1 MADTDRSLASQKLPE
16 VSIGYRLRR
25 LLPPYQ
31 GERRRSASLG
41 GILRPPY
48 QGGSGGI
55 RLGPLIPHLVLIAY
69 SIIALFP
76 ILMILVNSF
85 KSRRAIFGE
94 PFGLPST
101 ETFSL
106 IGYET
111 VFSRANFQ
119 TYFLNSIIVTL
130 AALLL
135 TLLIGSMAAYALAEY
150 RFRGNT
156 WLGLYLAFG
165 IMIPIRLG
173 TVGIL
178 RMMVSFS
185 LVNTL
190 VALILVYIA
199 QALPLT
205 IFILTQ
211 FMRQV
216 PGELKD
222 AARIDGASEY
232 RIFGLVLPLVRP
244 ALGAIGI
251 FTMIPIWNDLWF
263 PLILAPSGRTA
274 TITLGVQQFLGQF
287 VSDWNA
293 VLSSLTL
300 AMVPILIFYIIF
312 SQQMIRSITAGAIK

>member
-1 MADTDRSLASQKLPE
+1 MKTTPSSRIWD
-16 VSIGYRLRR
+16 SIKRFM
-25 LLPPYQ
+25 PIV
-31 GERRRSASLG
+31 
-41 GILRPPY
+41 ILTM
-48 QGGSGGI
+48 
-55 RLGPLIPHLVLIAY
+55 Y

-76 ILMILVNSF
+76 VVMILINSF
-85 KSRRAIFGE
+85 KSRKAIFGA
-94 PFGLPST
+94 PFEFPTS

-106 IGYET
+106 IGYKT
-111 VFSRANFQ
+111 VTDRADFQ
-119 TYFLNSIIVTL
+119 IYFLNSAIVTFV
-130 AALLL
+130 ALIL
-135 TLLIGSMAAYALAEY
+135 TLLIGAMAAFALSEY
-150 RFRGNT
+150 DFPGNA
-156 WLGLYLAFG
+156 LMALYLSIG

-178 RMMVSFS
+178 RLMVSLK

-190 VALILVYIA
+190 TGLILIYVA

-216 PGELKD
+216 PKDLKD

-232 RIFGLVLPLVRP
+232 RIFGMILPLVRP

-263 PLILAPSGRTA
+263 PLIIAPSTKTA
-274 TITLGVQQFLGQF
+274 TVTLGVQQFLGQF

-300 AMVPILIFYIIF
+300 AMIPILILYILF

>member
-1 MADTDRSLASQKLPE
+1 MMKPTRFSRTWQTIERFVPLAILSL
-16 VSIGYRLRR
+16 
-25 LLPPYQ
+25 
-31 GERRRSASLG
+31 
-41 GILRPPY
+41 
-48 QGGSGGI
+48 
-55 RLGPLIPHLVLIAY
+55 Y

-76 ILMILVNSF
+76 VVMILMNSF
-85 KSRRAIFGE
+85 KSRKAIFGS
-94 PFGLPST
+94 PFQFPTS

-111 VFSRANFQ
+111 VNERSTFHI
-119 TYFLNSIIVTL
+119 YFLNSAIVTFV
-130 AALLL
+130 ALIL
-135 TLLIGSMAAYALAEY
+135 TLLIGAMAAFALAEY
-150 RFRGNT
+150 DFPGNA
-156 WLGLYLAFG
+156 LMALYLSIG

-178 RMMVSFS
+178 RLMVSLK

-190 VALILVYIA
+190 TGLILIYVA

-205 IFILTQ
+205 IFILSQ

-216 PGELKD
+216 PKDLKD
-222 AARIDGASEY
+222 AARMDGASEY
-232 RIFGLVLPLVRP
+232 RIFGMILPLIRP

-263 PLILAPSGRTA
+263 PLIIAPSSKTA
-274 TITLGVQQFLGQF
+274 TVTLGVQQFLGQF

-300 AMVPILIFYIIF
+300 AMIPILILYILF

>member
-1 MADTDRSLASQKLPE
+1 MKTSLF
-16 VSIGYRLRR
+16 YRLHQ
-25 LLPPYQ
+25 LIHKSIPII
-31 GERRRSASLG
+31 
-41 GILRPPY
+41 ILTIY
-48 QGGSGGI
+48 ATIS
-55 RLGPLIPHLVLIAY
+55 
-69 SIIALFP
+69 LFP
-76 ILMILVNSF
+76 IAMILFNSF
-85 KSRRAIFGE
+85 KAKKAIFGS
-94 PFGLPST
+94 PFQFPTS

-111 VFSRANFQ
+111 VISRATFHI
-119 TYFLNSIIVTL
+119 YFLNSSIVTFVAL
-130 AALLL
+130 AL
-135 TLLIGSMAAYALAEY
+135 TLFIGAMAAFALAEY
-150 RFRGNT
+150 DFPGNA
-156 WLGLYLAFG
+156 LIGLYLSIG

-178 RMMVSFS
+178 RLMVGLK

-190 VALILVYIA
+190 TGLILVYVA
-199 QALPLT
+199 QALPMT
-205 IFILTQ
+205 IFILSQ

-216 PGELKD
+216 PKDLKD

-232 RIFGLVLPLVRP
+232 RIFGMVLPLVRP

-263 PLILAPSGRTA
+263 PLILAPSGKTA
-274 TITLGVQQFLGQF
+274 TVTLGVQQFLGQW

-300 AMVPILIFYIIF
+300 AMVPILLLYIIF

>member
-1 MADTDRSLASQKLPE
+1 MMKTIPFSRAWHTIEHFVPLAILSL
-16 VSIGYRLRR
+16 
-25 LLPPYQ
+25 
-31 GERRRSASLG
+31 
-41 GILRPPY
+41 
-48 QGGSGGI
+48 
-55 RLGPLIPHLVLIAY
+55 Y

-76 ILMILVNSF
+76 VVMILINSF
-85 KSRRAIFGE
+85 KSRKAIFGA
-94 PFGLPST
+94 PFEFPTS

-111 VFSRANFQ
+111 VTERSTFHI
-119 TYFLNSIIVTL
+119 YFLNSVVVTFV
-130 AALLL
+130 ALIL
-135 TLLIGSMAAYALAEY
+135 TLLIGAMAAFALAEY
-150 RFRGNT
+150 DFPGNA
-156 WLGLYLAFG
+156 LMALYLSIG

-178 RMMVSFS
+178 RLMVSLK

-190 VALILVYIA
+190 TGLILIYVA

-205 IFILTQ
+205 IFILSQ

-216 PGELKD
+216 PKDLKD

-232 RIFGLVLPLVRP
+232 RIFGMILPLIRP

-263 PLILAPSGRTA
+263 PLIISPSTKTA
-274 TITLGVQQFLGQF
+274 TVTLGVQQFLGQF

-300 AMVPILIFYIIF
+300 AMIPILILYILF